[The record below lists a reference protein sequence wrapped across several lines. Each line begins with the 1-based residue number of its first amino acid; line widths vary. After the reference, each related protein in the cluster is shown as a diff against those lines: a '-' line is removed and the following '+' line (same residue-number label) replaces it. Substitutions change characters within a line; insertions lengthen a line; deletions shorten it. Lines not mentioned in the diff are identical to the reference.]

1 MLSTAA
7 VASAIATFEMVV
19 PNAAHRAQAFGAMR
33 AAAEQTRS
41 DEVEHVAAPISLIG
55 RGGRGGRG
63 TGRGRARVG

>member
-1 MLSTAA
+1 
-7 VASAIATFEMVV
+7 MVV

-33 AAAEQTRS
+33 AAAEQTRR
-41 DEVEHVAAPISLIG
+41 DEVEHVAAPISLSG